1 MSPMIS
7 AQTLPCFIAIFLAIT
22 CSCVQAAEE
31 TQGNQ
36 EADLQTF
43 DARIKPLLQ
52 TFCVD
57 CHSGKRPKAN
67 IALDT
72 IDPDLINGQDFDH
85 WEDIREAFN
94 TGEMP
99 PEDQPQPSAEQRR
112 LMAQWLDRE
121 FKKVALQQTSKPR
134 GRVRRLTRYELQHA
148 LEDLL
153 HISVAKQIEALP
165 EEGASTKT
173 GLKNSSQL
181 LMISSPHLEAYLNT
195 IMSIIADLKEVTA
208 YEPYR
213 VRADLANLNVNPP
226 AVFVDAGK
234 RQKPPLA
241 KVERSEDGRIM
252 IKAGGYLDLSI
263 PAISKYRFDINLAA
277 RSDANCNVV
286 VAIGFQR
293 SDVDPRQVVQTL
305 GRLAIPASENLQ
317 AHTLVALPEQLPA
330 EMTRAID
337 RPFFIRITNASRQP
351 LQLNSFEY
359 IGNNNLELSQ
369 QLFPESDAETQ
380 PLARQQIY
388 RFLEQAFRRPASQRE
403 KAKYQAI
410 HARYAAEQ
418 TPKDALLSTYQAILT
433 SPGFLYLGM
442 PSGSSDSLEAN
453 FQLAERLA
461 FFLWCSVPDRE
472 LLELAG
478 REQLTDP
485 NTLQQQVM
493 RLLADEKSR
502 RFVEQFT
509 DQWLQTS
516 LLFNVAVDRTYYPRY
531 RETLKP
537 LMHQETIESVDDV
550 FRNGA
555 SALDFLNADHVFVNQ
570 ALADFYQIKGVR
582 GDHFRMVPVQK
593 SHHRGG
599 LLTQGTFLV
608 GNSDGM
614 NSHAILRGVWLSSLI
629 LNDPPPDPPANV
641 PPLDESIPGFESMT
655 LNQKLFAHRNNAAC
669 ESCHQRIDPWGIPF
683 ENYDA
688 SGAWREKVLVVTKAK
703 QPKTKRP
710 KQTGKAKRK
719 PTFEKNYLPIDRK
732 SELPDGMTFDGID
745 TLKEYLVNER
755 RADFARG
762 LTERLLAYALSR
774 DLNYADDQLVTELT
788 AHFSEHDYSVPMLIQ
803 EIVRRP
809 QFLQGL

>member
-1 MSPMIS
+1 MPLMIP
-7 AQTLPCFIAIFLAIT
+7 APTLFRLGAAVIAIGCAV
-22 CSCVQAAEE
+22 SQAAAD
-31 TQGNQ
+31 TQAADDTQANLK
-36 EADLQTF
+36 ADLQTF
-43 DARIKPLLQ
+43 ATTIKPVLQ

-57 CHSGKRPKAN
+57 CHSGKTPKAN

-72 IDPDLINGQDFDH
+72 IDPDLIDGKDFDH

-99 PEDQPQPSAEQRR
+99 PEDQPQPSAEQRQA
-112 LMAQWLDRE
+112 MARWLDSE
-121 FKKVALQQTSKPR
+121 FKKVALQASSKPR
-134 GRVRRLTRYELQHA
+134 GRVRRLTRYELQYA

-153 HISVAKQIEALP
+153 HTSVAKQIEALP

-173 GLKNSSQL
+173 GLKNSSHL

-195 IMSIIADLKEVTA
+195 VMSIIADLKEVTA
-208 YEPYR
+208 YEPER
-213 VRADLANLNVNPP
+213 VRADLANLDVNPAP
-226 AVFVDAGK
+226 VFVDAGK

-241 KVERSEDGRIM
+241 KVERTENGDIT

-263 PAISKYRFDINLAA
+263 PAISQYRFDINLAA
-277 RSDANCNVV
+277 RSDANCNTVI
-286 VAIGFQR
+286 AIGFQR

-305 GRLAIPASENLQ
+305 GRISIPASENIQ
-317 AHTLVALPEQLPA
+317 AHTLVASPEQLPA

-351 LQLNSFEY
+351 LQLDSLEY
-359 IGNNNLELSQ
+359 IGNNNRELTGL
-369 QLFPESDAETQ
+369 LFPEGDAKDQ
-380 PLARQQIY
+380 LLAQQQIN
-388 RFLEQAFRRPASQRE
+388 RFIEQAFRRPASKRE
-403 KAKYQAI
+403 QAKYQSI
-410 HARYAAEQ
+410 HQRYLADQ
-418 TPKDALLSTYQAILT
+418 SPGDALLSTYQAILT
-433 SPGFLYLGM
+433 SPAFLYLGM
-442 PSGSSDSLEAN
+442 PGNSNEAIEIN
-453 FQLAERLA
+453 YQLAERLA
-461 FFLWCSVPDRE
+461 FFLWCSVPDTE

-478 REQLTDP
+478 TEQLTDP
-485 NTLQQQVM
+485 KILEQQVK

-502 RFVEQFT
+502 RFTRQFT

-531 RETLKP
+531 RATLKP

-550 FRNGA
+550 FRSGA
-555 SALDFLNADHVFVNQ
+555 SALDFLDADHVFVNQ
-570 ALADFYQIKGVR
+570 TLANFYQIKGVR
-582 GDHFRMVPVQK
+582 GDHFRKVAVQ
-593 SHHRGG
+593 SNHHRGG

-669 ESCHQRIDPWGIPF
+669 KSCHQRIDPWGIPF

-688 SGAWREKVLVVTKAK
+688 SGAWREKVLMITKANQK
-703 QPKTKRP
+703 
-710 KQTGKAKRK
+710 GKAKRK

-732 SELPDGMTFDGID
+732 STLPDGNSVDGID
-745 TLKEYLVNER
+745 TLKAYLVNER
-755 RADFARG
+755 QADFARG
-762 LTERLLAYALSR
+762 LTERVLAYALSR

-788 AHFSEHDYSVPMLIQ
+788 ARFTKSDFSVPTLIH

-809 QFLQGL
+809 QFSQGL